1 MSKDFP
7 DREEWL
13 KRRAKVEKP
22 PRIVY
27 VNNGRPALR
36 LETAQRKA
44 NRLVEVLMPLAEAGD
59 QRAQHLLSSFDEMFP
74 AGESRG

>member
-22 PRIVY
+22 PRTIY

-36 LETAQRKA
+36 PETAQRKA
-44 NRLVEVLMPLAEAGD
+44 NRLMDVLTPLAEAGD
-59 QRAQHLLSSFDEMFP
+59 TRAINLLSNFDQLFP
-74 AGESRG
+74 AGKTSG